1 MNWSNFEEAIDF
13 AIEREAGAIAFYEG
27 ASKVAKRPEAKAM
40 FEELAAEE
48 RKHRKLLEG
57 INKKAVSKYTI
68 KNIPDLKIS
77 DYLVDMEFSS
87 DMQYNEILI
96 LAMKREQKSIQL
108 YKDLESKSDDPEV
121 KKLFQ
126 TLAQEE
132 AKHKLR
138 LETEY
143 DEYILTQD

>member
-1 MNWSNFEEAIDF
+1 MNWSNFDEVIDF

-27 ASKVAKRPEAKAM
+27 ASKVAKRSEAKAM

-77 DYLVDMEFSS
+77 DYLVDMEFSP
-87 DMQYNEILI
+87 DMHYNEILI

-108 YKDLESKSDDPEV
+108 YKDLGKNDDPEA

-132 AKHKLR
+132 AKHKLK

-143 DEYILTQD
+143 DEYVLTQD

>member
-1 MNWSNFEEAIDF
+1 MNWSNFDEVIDF

-27 ASKVAKRPEAKAM
+27 ASKVAKRSEAKAM

-77 DYLVDMEFSS
+77 DYLVDMEFSP
-87 DMQYNEILI
+87 DMHYNEILI

-108 YKDLESKSDDPEV
+108 YKDLGKNDDPEA
-121 KKLFQ
+121 KLFQ

-132 AKHKLR
+132 AKHKLK

-143 DEYILTQD
+143 DEYVLTQD